1 MEGSHA
7 KLQKGHVKVA
17 LMDWNTQLR
26 DIVMC
31 VLGLSGDDGTAVG
44 EI

>member
-7 KLQKGHVKVA
+7 KLQKGHVNVA